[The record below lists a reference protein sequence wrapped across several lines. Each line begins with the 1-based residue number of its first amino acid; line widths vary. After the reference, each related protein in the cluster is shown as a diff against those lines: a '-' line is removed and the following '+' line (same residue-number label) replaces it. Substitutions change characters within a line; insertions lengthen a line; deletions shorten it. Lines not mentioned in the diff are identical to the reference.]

1 MSNSRKDATEAWPP
15 ALREEL
21 EANRF
26 NPCVGQVLLSETARV
41 RVWSLSLQP
50 GERFPFYRHQ
60 LDYFW
65 AVLTDGRS
73 RSHYH
78 DGRVQERT
86 YREGETQHL
95 AFAAREYMIHD
106 LENIGDTVLAY
117 TMVEFMDS
125 ANPPLPAPDAARRKA
140 A

>member
-1 MSNSRKDATEAWPP
+1 MSKAGEDAMATWSP
-15 ALREEL
+15 ALREEF
-21 EANRF
+21 ETHRF
-26 NPCVGQVLLSETARV
+26 NPCVGQLLLSETPRV

-50 GERFPFYRHQ
+50 GERLGFHRHQ

-65 AVLTDGRS
+65 TVLTDGRS

-78 DGRVQERT
+78 DGRVQERS
-86 YREGETQHL
+86 YVAGETQHM
-95 AFAAREYMIHD
+95 AFGAGEYMIHD

-117 TMVEFMDS
+117 TTVEFLDS
-125 ANPPLPAPDAARRKA
+125 ANPALPVPDMARRKA